1 MAVPLFV
8 ALVHAAAV
16 HTHISYHHILLLH
29 HTSLDAVHV
38 NVGFNV
44 FTLPLSDGVLNVGAL
59 GPALSY
65 VHVLF
70 VAAVLLFHARS
81 VTFHAGNATV
91 TVPFHVVLLFT
102 VHTATVLDTTLKL

>member
-16 HTHISYHHILLLH
+16 HTHISYPHILLLH

-44 FTLPLSDGVLNVGAL
+44 FTLPLSAGVLNVGAL

-65 VHVLF
+65 VHVTLLL
-70 VAAVLLFHARS
+70 AAVLLFHAKS
-81 VTFHAGNATV
+81 LNFPAAI
-91 TVPFHVVLLFT
+91 
-102 VHTATVLDTTLKL
+102 